1 MRRLALLIIGSAAFL
16 LLAAVPVFADG
27 GPHVATVNSGTTGIS
42 ADSCAGC
49 HRAHTAQGSLLLVQ
63 EEPALCLT
71 CHGATGTG
79 ATTDVMDGIQYAVS
93 TDPTKVRGTAVL
105 GALRSGGFA
114 NARIASSSAG
124 RLAYLSGTAVR
135 ELPVVPVLS
144 SGQPVTS
151 THMDVNDPS
160 SGTAWGN
167 GSSGAGNALTLTCT
181 GCHNPHGNGQYRI
194 LNPMPGDGTGSFVEA
209 TSAANVDDA
218 PLPSPGDARNYTV
231 IQKKGTQG
239 TDSTYLLYASQ
250 LTPYTATTGDYFH
263 RKVPWNATSGAST
276 DAPNGRPATGTFAG
290 ISETGFDTQ
299 INAWCS
305 QCHTRYLTT
314 TGTRRGGP
322 TTRHAAMRSTTIGM
336 SNTSDKPCTTCHVAH
351 GSNALMTGTYSST
364 ETYPGGATA
373 PVGDSRLLKID
384 NRGTCQACH
393 DPTGTITAGTY
404 IGPVPTP
411 VVP

>member
-1 MRRLALLIIGSAAFL
+1 M
-16 LLAAVPVFADG
+16 
-27 GPHVATVNSGTTGIS
+27 
-42 ADSCAGC
+42 
-49 HRAHTAQGSLLLVQ
+49 LLVQ

-93 TDPTKVRGTAVL
+93 SDPTKVRGTAIL
-105 GALRSGGFA
+105 GALRGGGFA
-114 NARIASSSAG
+114 NARIDSGNAG

-135 ELPVVPVLS
+135 ELPVVPVRS

-151 THMDVNDPS
+151 THMNVSTPS
-160 SGTAWGN
+160 QGTAWGN
-167 GSSGAGNALTLTCT
+167 GPISGTPNAGAYLTLTCT

-194 LNPMPGDGTGSFVEA
+194 LNPMPGDGTGTFAEA
-209 TSAANVDDA
+209 TSPANVDDA

-239 TDSTYLLYASQ
+239 VDSSYLLYASQ
-250 LTPYTATTGDYFH
+250 IGTYTATTGDYFH

-276 DAPNGRPATGTFAG
+276 DAPNGRPATGTFSG

-314 TGTRRGGP
+314 NVTYPSGTGPYNTSSGDAIFDY
-322 TTRHAAMRSTTIGM
+322 RHGNS
-336 SNTSDKPCTTCHVAH
+336 SDKPCTTCHVAH
-351 GSNALMTGTYSST
+351 GSNAQMTGTYSST